1 MIHDPKK
8 VKEGLL
14 ELLSL
19 EGPPRDYIGARWI
32 IKGAIAL
39 IRQMEGDLR
48 RQGFN
53 EYNDKE
59 ETE

>member
-1 MIHDPKK
+1 MIHEPKK
-8 VKEGLL
+8 VKDGLL
-14 ELLSL
+14 DILADSSTDPKETI
-19 EGPPRDYIGARWI
+19 RD
-32 IKGAIAL
+32 AIAL

-53 EYNDKE
+53 EYNEKE

>member
-1 MIHDPKK
+1 MIYEPKK
-8 VKEGLL
+8 VKDGLL
-14 ELLSL
+14 DILADSSTNPKETI
-19 EGPPRDYIGARWI
+19 RD
-32 IKGAIAL
+32 AIAL

-53 EYNDKE
+53 EYNEKE

>member
-1 MIHDPKK
+1 MIHEPKK
-8 VKEGLL
+8 VKDGLL
-14 ELLSL
+14 DILADSSNDPKETI
-19 EGPPRDYIGARWI
+19 RD
-32 IKGAIAL
+32 AIAL

-59 ETE
+59 EETQ